1 MCAFICVREFLS
13 GYFWHI
19 TDLHLDT
26 AYSTS
31 GDVLKSEY
39 TMEFNINCRIPTLTT
54 PTSTLE
60 YSRIII
66 IIIILRTIAF
76 TGIHEIRLSRA
87 QENSVKLFICCFINY
102 SKERKAYT
110 PARCLGLWM
119 SVCVLVVCVR
129 VHWIQDVHTTR
140 WLFYFTDNSICVIT
154 LTKTKF

>member
-87 QENSVKLFICCFINY
+87 QENSVKLYICCFINY

-110 PARCLGLWM
+110 PARCLGL
-119 SVCVLVVCVR
+119 
-129 VHWIQDVHTTR
+129 
-140 WLFYFTDNSICVIT
+140 
-154 LTKTKF
+154 